1 MIDDGTPRMSLRR
14 GYVWVD
20 LAASYRL
27 THADPTPGT
36 AQECSR
42 IPAGLT
48 LEATRSPAQE
58 MLSTVPVGGAVR
70 LTLDQVPPWIVVHP
84 SVDDL
89 MVTRWPGRLLEVA
102 VDEPSDADE
111 IAAAHEINVGFV
123 PSARH
128 RRVLAVRVLADLD
141 PACLFGPGGR
151 DIVALLDRAATLTAQ
166 DVGGRSFDA
175 ERLERARRSVV
186 TALLGASS
194 PLVHPGILASPN
206 DAPAPFGDAML
217 AAHSLITRQAV
228 LAGGAH
234 WEADDDDEDDFDL
247 VFDAPWRQASDS
259 LLAALWG
266 LSAAGRA
273 DDHDVEVLLAPWRA
287 LVGREPDRG

>member
-27 THADPTPGT
+27 THAGPTPGT
-36 AQECSR
+36 TQERSR

-70 LTLDQVPPWIVVHP
+70 LTLEQVPPWIVVHP

-206 DAPAPFGDAML
+206 DALRPSATRCSPHTASSPVRPCSL
-217 AAHSLITRQAV
+217 AARTGRPTTMTRTTSTWSSTPP
-228 LAGGAH
+228 GGRR
-234 WEADDDDEDDFDL
+234 
-247 VFDAPWRQASDS
+247 PTRCWRRCGA
-259 LLAALWG
+259 
-266 LSAAGRA
+266 
-273 DDHDVEVLLAPWRA
+273 
-287 LVGREPDRG
+287 